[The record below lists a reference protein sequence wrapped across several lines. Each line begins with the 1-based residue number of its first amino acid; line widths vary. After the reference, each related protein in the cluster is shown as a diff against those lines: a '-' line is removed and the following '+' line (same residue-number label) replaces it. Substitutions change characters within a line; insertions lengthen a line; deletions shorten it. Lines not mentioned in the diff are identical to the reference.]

1 MRGNC
6 ERAFVKAR
14 EDEGGRTVDVM
25 RFLLTYGLD
34 AIIGTVENEPCL
46 NKKVKESVRK
56 LLKEITEFSSEET
69 DTEQSTAS
77 TSGWIS
83 STQGIS
89 AHQGQDQ
96 VNVIMKPGDWK
107 CPK

>member
-14 EDEGGRTVDVM
+14 EDESGRTVDVM
-25 RFLLTYGLD
+25 RLLLTYGLD
-34 AIIGTVENEPCL
+34 AIIGSVENKPCL
-46 NKKVKESVRK
+46 NREVKESVRK
-56 LLKEITEFSSEET
+56 LLKEVIEFSSEEI
-69 DTEQSTAS
+69 DTEEHSAS

-83 STQGIS
+83 SKQGT

-96 VNVIMKPGDWK
+96 VNVPMKPGDWK